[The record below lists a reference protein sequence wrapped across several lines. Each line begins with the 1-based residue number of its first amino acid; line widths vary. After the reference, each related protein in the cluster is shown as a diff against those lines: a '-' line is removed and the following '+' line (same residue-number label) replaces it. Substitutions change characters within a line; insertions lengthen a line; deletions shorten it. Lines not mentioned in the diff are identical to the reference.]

1 MAALSANATVVPRHD
16 PGSAKFE
23 ASFKATG
30 ADEYYVGAIV
40 CGTSGKALVTNAD
53 GTISLG
59 FTLQRKT
66 VLAADEP
73 IKVNVLGVWWVAAAD
88 FADADSL
95 MIGMSPLASSD
106 NPADIVNTSA
116 ATPGQLGLVIHI
128 DVTATSGWLD
138 LGQRN
143 IQLIA

>member
-1 MAALSANATVVPRHD
+1 MAALAANAATPPRRN

-23 ASFKATG
+23 PSFKATG

-40 CGTSGKALVTNAD
+40 CATSGKALVTNAD
-53 GTISLG
+53 GTATLG
-59 FTLQRKT
+59 FTMQRKT
-66 VLAADEP
+66 VAAADEP
-73 IKVNVLGVWWVAAAD
+73 IKVHVTGIWWVAAVD